1 MPKQVGAA
9 DIMGEMGMNATLTA
23 GVMGAN
29 ANRELTA
36 DTVTSENK
44 FKKLGA
50 KQGILD
56 TNLEVLNA
64 LRSQKLT
71 DSWGAYQGKQAA
83 YTSLT
88 SGISSGVGGFLGNG
102 GGSSIVSGLSSLAGL
117 FTGGAK
123 A

>member
-1 MPKQVGAA
+1 MPQQTSAA
-9 DIMGEMGMNATLTA
+9 DIMGTMGMNAGLVTNVRA
-23 GVMGAN
+23 GN

-36 DTVTSENK
+36 DTVTADNK

-71 DSWGAYQGKQAA
+71 DQWGAYEGKQGA
-83 YTSLT
+83 YASLT
-88 SGISSGVGGFLGNG
+88 TGLAKGVGGFLGNG
-102 GGSSIVSGLSSLAGL
+102 GGSSIVSGLSSL
-117 FTGGAK
+117 FKGGAK
-123 A
+123 AI